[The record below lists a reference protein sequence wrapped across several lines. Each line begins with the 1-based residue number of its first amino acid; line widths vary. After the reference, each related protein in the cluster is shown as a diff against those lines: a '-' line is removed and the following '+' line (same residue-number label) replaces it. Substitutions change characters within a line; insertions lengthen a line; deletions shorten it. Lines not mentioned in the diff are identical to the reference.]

1 MIGVRIGLVGGGF
14 AALRGALATAFDE
27 AGWDGVDIV
36 DVPVEVPAGGL
47 DGVDVLCPMG
57 STISAA
63 LLDATTPRLVQQFG
77 VGLSGVDTR
86 AAAARGIPVDNVSG
100 AESGNAVAVAEIA
113 LLHLLALLRRYEEA
127 RANVARRLVGEPM
140 GTTLAGRTVGVL
152 GVGDIG
158 AEVITRLRAFAAE
171 PVGIGRRPRADTP
184 RAAALL
190 DDDHY
195 HRTADLLGALAR
207 CDDLVVC
214 CPLTDETRGVVGAAA
229 LDALG
234 PGGHVVNVARGPVVD
249 HDALLGALRA
259 GRVAGA
265 GLDVTWTEPID
276 PDDALLARNVVVT
289 PHVGGITTSSYAGIA
304 AGFVAS
310 VQRHLGRDAERG
322 GAGPP
327 VRELS
332 S

>member
-1 MIGVRIGLVGGGF
+1 MRIGLVGGGF

-27 AGWDGVDIV
+27 AGWSGVEIV

-57 STISAA
+57 SAISGA
-63 LLDATTPRLVQQFG
+63 LMDATSPRMIQQFG
-77 VGLSGVDTR
+77 VGLSGVDV
-86 AAAARGIPVDNVSG
+86 AAAAERGIPVDNVSG

-113 LLHLLALLRRYEEA
+113 LLHLLALLRRFEAA

-158 AEVITRLRAFAAE
+158 AEVIGRLRAFGAV
-171 PVGIGRRPRADTP
+171 PVGIGRRPRAETP

-190 DDDHY
+190 DDAHF
-195 HRTADLLGALAR
+195 HHADDLPGALAR

-214 CPLTDETRGVVGAAA
+214 CPLTERTRGLVGAAA
-229 LDALG
+229 LAALG
-234 PGGHVVNVARGPVVD
+234 PAGYVVNVARGPVVD
-249 HDALLGALRA
+249 RDALLDALRA

-265 GLDVTWTEPID
+265 GLDVTWVEPID
-276 PDDALLARNVVVT
+276 PDDELLAQHVVVT
-289 PHVGGITTSSYAGIA
+289 PHVGGITDSSYAGIA

-310 VQRHLGRDAERG
+310 VGRHLGR
-322 GAGPP
+322 
-327 VRELS
+327 VS
-332 S
+332 

>member
-1 MIGVRIGLVGGGF
+1 MRIGLVGGGF

-27 AGWDGVDIV
+27 ADRPGTEIV

-47 DGVDVLCPMG
+47 AHLGTIDVLCPMG
-57 STISAA
+57 SAISGA
-63 LLDATTPRLVQQFG
+63 LMDATSPRMIQQFG
-77 VGLSGVDTR
+77 VGLSGVDAD

-113 LLHLLALLRRYEEA
+113 LLHLLALLRRFDEA
-127 RANVARRLVGEPM
+127 RANVPRRLVGEPM
-140 GTTLAGRTVGVL
+140 GTTLAGRTVAVL

-158 AEVITRLRAFAAE
+158 AEVIGRLRAFGAV
-171 PVGIGRRPRADTP
+171 PVGIGRRPRSGTP
-184 RAAALL
+184 RAADLL
-190 DDDHY
+190 DDDHF
-195 HRTADLLGALAR
+195 HRADDLLGALTR

-214 CPLTDETRGVVGAAA
+214 CPLTPRTRGIVGADA
-229 LDALG
+229 LAALG

-249 HDALLGALRA
+249 HDALLEALRD

-276 PDDALLARNVVVT
+276 PDDPLLAEGVVVT
-289 PHVGGITTSSYAGIA
+289 PHVGDITTRSYAGIA

-310 VQRHLGRDAERG
+310 VERHLGRDA
-322 GAGPP
+322 
-327 VRELS
+327 
-332 S
+332 